1 MQRFCMGKMTGMSA
15 NVAIV
20 YNIRSLQLSSGLFA
34 FGDGVRGV
42 EVGSGFWSAKL
53 YLLFLHAAS
62 R

>member
-1 MQRFCMGKMTGMSA
+1 MSV

-42 EVGSGFWSAKL
+42 EAGSGFWSAKIIPL
-53 YLLFLHAAS
+53 VSSYCISLTLISS